1 MRTLKEFLEEFK
13 VVVVVRSPLDALKII
28 RAARRYSLDLV
39 VVFREEECP
48 SNVLKVR
55 SQGCEFVFEVTM
67 ASAVIE
73 VWGPGRIVMGVD
85 PGTVHVGMVLV
96 VNGVLLATNT
106 YDSLLKVLGLIG
118 ELRRYLLIREFRVKV
133 GRSESNPE
141 FFKFIEKGKHIPGV
155 NMYLVSEERA
165 SLVSLRMLEG
175 HTGQMSKHEE
185 AALRI
190 LLTPLKYC
198 KEVKS

>member
-1 MRTLKEFLEEFK
+1 LRTLREFLEEFK
-13 VVVVVRSPLDALKII
+13 VVIVAGSPIDALKII
-28 RAARRYSLDLV
+28 RVARRYGLNLV

-85 PGTVHVGMVLV
+85 PGTVYVGMVLV

-106 YDSLLKVLGLIG
+106 YDSLLKVLGLIN
-118 ELRRYLLIREFRVKV
+118 ELRKYLMIKEFRVKV

-141 FFKFIEKGKHIPGV
+141 FSEFIKGGRRMPGV
-155 NMYLVSEERA
+155 SMYLVSEERA

-175 HTGQMSKHEE
+175 RTGQMSKHEE